1 VFFMVWVW
9 EWVAI
14 SFIQLR
20 ATAPPIAAKAT
31 DHRRR
36 FLAKQFNVWPD
47 QRRFLWPVHINKYD
61 QA

>member
-1 VFFMVWVW
+1 MVWVW

-36 FLAKQFNVWPD
+36 FLAKQFNGEYIVASLTVVLLIGETSCY
-47 QRRFLWPVHINKYD
+47 Q
-61 QA
+61 

>member
-1 VFFMVWVW
+1 MVWVW

-36 FLAKQFNVWPD
+36 FLAKQFNGEYIVAPLTVVLLIGETSCY
-47 QRRFLWPVHINKYD
+47 Q
-61 QA
+61 